1 MIPTNY
7 AEIDA
12 LYRRVVADGVRSLVV
27 TAAGSDDGATTLAYA
42 LARRASR
49 AGRSVLLVEL
59 NLYRPSLDALVG
71 LDRVEWSPDDSASVA
86 AAITRFGADG
96 MAALPAPAT
105 DTVAASF
112 REVDVLE
119 RFVQRL
125 SQDYDFIVIDA
136 GPIGVRNARNVPPLS
151 VCRAVGTVLFSVMSR
166 HTSETDAAAAVDLV
180 RGEGARILGAVIN
193 DRDNPSLGEELEREA
208 NRLRRISP
216 ALVGWLR
223 RLIRRAPLL
232 FQLP

>member
-12 LYRRVVADGVRSLVV
+12 LYRYVVADGVRSLVV
-27 TAAGSDDGATTLAYA
+27 TAASSDDGATTLAYA

-71 LDRVEWSPDDSASVA
+71 LDRVDWSPDDTGSVD

-96 MAALPAPAT
+96 MAALPAPAVE
-105 DTVAASF
+105 TVAAAF

-119 RFVQRL
+119 RFVERL
-125 SQDYDFIVIDA
+125 SQAYDLIVIDA
-136 GPIGVRNARNVPPLS
+136 GPVGVRNARNIPPLS

-166 HTSETDAAAAVDLV
+166 QTSETDAAAAVELV

-208 NRLRRISP
+208 NRLRRIAP
-216 ALVGWLR
+216 PIVRWLHR
-223 RLIRRAPLL
+223 MIRRASLL
-232 FQLP
+232 YELP